1 MKIIILDDHKI
12 FGESL
17 RALLM
22 ENAEIS
28 QCDFVSAIEEFDKK
42 IETDSYDICLL
53 DINLDKNSG
62 FDVLKNLRAKKFGFK
77 ILILSSYTNPI
88 YKKKALDLGAAGYI
102 SKSIDSKSLIEKI
115 CQINN
120 GFSFTN
126 EKHFENPLTKREEEV
141 LKALIT
147 GKTNTQI
154 AKDLYIS
161 ERTLYHH
168 IENIYE
174 KLKVENKVELYGKAL
189 ELGYVDRFYFL
200 P

>member
-22 ENAEIS
+22 ENTEIS
-28 QCDFVSAIEEFDKK
+28 QCDFVSKVEEFFEK
-42 IETDSYDICLL
+42 IEVNSYDVCLL

-62 FDVLKNLRAKKFGFK
+62 FDVLKNLSERKVNFK
-77 ILILSSYTNPI
+77 TVILSSYTNPI
-88 YKKKALDLGAAGYI
+88 YKKKALDLGAAGYL
-102 SKSIDSKSLIEKI
+102 SKSIDSKVLIEKL

-120 GFSFTN
+120 GLSFKD

-174 KLKVENKVELYGKAL
+174 KLGVENKVELYGKAL
-189 ELGYVDRFYFL
+189 ELGYIDRF
-200 P
+200 

>member
-17 RALLM
+17 QNLLL
-22 ENAEIS
+22 ESDDINI
-28 QCDFVSAIEEFDKK
+28 CDFVSDIEGFYKK
-42 IETDSYDICLL
+42 IETDPYDICIL

-62 FDVLKNLRAKKFGFK
+62 FDVLKELSARKAKLKTV
-77 ILILSSYTNPI
+77 ILSSYTNPI

-120 GFSFTN
+120 GFSFKD

-141 LKALIT
+141 LKALLT
-147 GKTNTQI
+147 GETNTQI
-154 AKDLYIS
+154 AKDLFIS

-174 KLKVENKVELYGKAL
+174 KLGVENKVELYGKAL
-189 ELGYVDRFYFL
+189 ELGYVDQF
-200 P
+200 

>member
-17 RALLM
+17 QNLLL
-22 ENAEIS
+22 ESDDINI
-28 QCDFVSAIEEFDKK
+28 CDFVSDIEGFYKK
-42 IETDSYDICLL
+42 IETDPYDICLL

-62 FDVLKNLRAKKFGFK
+62 FDVLKELSARKAKLKT
-77 ILILSSYTNPI
+77 IILSSYTNPI

-120 GFSFTN
+120 GFSFKD

-141 LKALIT
+141 LKALLT
-147 GKTNTQI
+147 GETNTQI
-154 AKDLYIS
+154 AKDLFIS

-174 KLKVENKVELYGKAL
+174 KLGVENKVELYGKAL
-189 ELGYVDRFYFL
+189 ELGYVDQF
-200 P
+200 

>member
-22 ENAEIS
+22 ESTEIS
-28 QCDFVSAIEEFDKK
+28 QCDFVSAIEEFYKK
-42 IETDSYDICLL
+42 IERDPYDICLL

-62 FDVLKNLRAKKFGFK
+62 FDVLKELSARKSKLK
-77 ILILSSYTNPI
+77 TIILSSYTNPI

-115 CQINN
+115 YKIND
-120 GFSFTN
+120 GLLTCD
-126 EKHFENPLTKREEEV
+126 EKTIENPLTKREEEA
-141 LKALIT
+141 LKALLT

-154 AKDLYIS
+154 AQDLYIS

-174 KLKVENKVELYGKAL
+174 KLGVENKVELYGKAL
-189 ELGYVDRFYFL
+189 ELGYVDQF
-200 P
+200 

>member
-28 QCDFVSAIEEFDKK
+28 QCDFVSAIEEFYKK

-62 FDVLKNLRAKKFGFK
+62 FDVLKELSARKAKLK
-77 ILILSSYTNPI
+77 IIILSSYTNPI

-120 GFSFTN
+120 GLCTGDEN
-126 EKHFENPLTKREEEV
+126 IIENPLTKREEEV

-147 GKTNTQI
+147 GETNTQI
-154 AKDLYIS
+154 AQDLFIS

-174 KLKVENKVELYGKAL
+174 KLGVENKVELYGKAL
-189 ELGYVDRFYFL
+189 ELGYVDQF
-200 P
+200 

>member
-17 RALLM
+17 QNLLL
-22 ENAEIS
+22 ESDDINI
-28 QCDFVSAIEEFDKK
+28 CDFVSDIEGFYKK
-42 IETDSYDICLL
+42 IETDPYDICIL

-62 FDVLKNLRAKKFGFK
+62 FDVLKELSARKAKLKTV
-77 ILILSSYTNPI
+77 ILSSYTNPI

-120 GFSFTN
+120 GFSFKD

-141 LKALIT
+141 LKALLT
-147 GKTNTQI
+147 GETNTQI
-154 AKDLYIS
+154 AKDLFIS

-174 KLKVENKVELYGKAL
+174 KLGVENKVELYGKAL
-189 ELGYVDRFYFL
+189 ELGYIEDF
-200 P
+200 

>member
-17 RALLM
+17 QNLLL
-22 ENAEIS
+22 ESDDINI
-28 QCDFVSAIEEFDKK
+28 CDFVSDIEGFYKK
-42 IETDSYDICLL
+42 IETDPYDICIL

-62 FDVLKNLRAKKFGFK
+62 FDVLKELSARKAKLKT
-77 ILILSSYTNPI
+77 IILSSYTNPI

-120 GFSFTN
+120 GLCTGDEN
-126 EKHFENPLTKREEEV
+126 IIENPLTKREEEV
-141 LKALIT
+141 LKALVT
-147 GKTNTQI
+147 GETNTQI
-154 AKDLYIS
+154 AKDLFIS

-174 KLKVENKVELYGKAL
+174 KLGVENKVELYGKAL
-189 ELGYVDRFYFL
+189 ELGYVDQF
-200 P
+200 

>member
-28 QCDFVSAIEEFDKK
+28 QCDFVSAIEEFYKK
-42 IETDSYDICLL
+42 IETNPYDICLL

-62 FDVLKNLRAKKFGFK
+62 FDVLKELSARKAKFK
-77 ILILSSYTNPI
+77 TIILSSYTNPI

-120 GFSFTN
+120 GLSFKD

-154 AKDLYIS
+154 AQNLFIS

-174 KLKVENKVELYGKAL
+174 KLGVENKVELYGKAL
-189 ELGYVDRFYFL
+189 ELGYVDRF
-200 P
+200 

>member
-17 RALLM
+17 QNLLL
-22 ENAEIS
+22 ESDDINI
-28 QCDFVSAIEEFDKK
+28 CDFVSDIEGFYKK

-62 FDVLKNLRAKKFGFK
+62 FDVLKELSARKAKLKT
-77 ILILSSYTNPI
+77 IILSSYTNPI

-120 GFSFTN
+120 GFSFKD

-141 LKALIT
+141 LKALLT
-147 GKTNTQI
+147 GETNTQI
-154 AKDLYIS
+154 AKDLFIS

-174 KLKVENKVELYGKAL
+174 KLGVENKVELYGKAL
-189 ELGYVDRFYFL
+189 ELGYVDQF
-200 P
+200 

>member
-42 IETDSYDICLL
+42 IETDSYNICLL

-102 SKSIDSKSLIEKI
+102 SKSIDSKSLVEKI

-120 GFSFTN
+120 GFSFKN

-141 LKALIT
+141 LKSLIT

-154 AKDLYIS
+154 AKGLYIS

-189 ELGYVDRFYFL
+189 ELGYIDQF
-200 P
+200 

>member
-17 RALLM
+17 QNLLL
-22 ENAEIS
+22 ESDDINI
-28 QCDFVSAIEEFDKK
+28 CDFVSDIEGFYKK

-62 FDVLKNLRAKKFGFK
+62 FDVLKELSARKAKLKTV
-77 ILILSSYTNPI
+77 ILSSYTNPI

-120 GFSFTN
+120 GFSFKD

-141 LKALIT
+141 LKALLT
-147 GKTNTQI
+147 GETNTQI
-154 AKDLYIS
+154 AKDPVSYTHL
-161 ERTLYHH
+161 
-168 IENIYE
+168 
-174 KLKVENKVELYGKAL
+174 
-189 ELGYVDRFYFL
+189 
-200 P
+200 

>member
-17 RALLM
+17 RNLLL
-22 ENAEIS
+22 ENDTIS
-28 QCDFVSAIEEFDKK
+28 LCDFVSDVGDFFKK
-42 IETDSYDICLL
+42 IQEKAYDICLL

-62 FDVLKNLRAKKFGFK
+62 FEVLKDLRTKKANFK
-77 ILILSSYTNPI
+77 TIILSSYTNLI

-120 GFSFTN
+120 GFSFKD

-154 AKDLYIS
+154 AQDLYIS

-174 KLKVENKVELYGKAL
+174 KLGVENKVGLYGKAL
-189 ELGYVDRFYFL
+189 ELGYVDRF
-200 P
+200 

>member
-1 MKIIILDDHKI
+1 MKIIILDDHKN

-22 ENAEIS
+22 ENVEIS
-28 QCDFVSAIEEFDKK
+28 RCDFVSAIEEFYKK
-42 IETDSYDICLL
+42 IETDSYNICLL

-88 YKKKALDLGAAGYI
+88 YKKKSLDLGAAGYI

-189 ELGYVDRFYFL
+189 ELGYVDQF
-200 P
+200 

>member
-28 QCDFVSAIEEFDKK
+28 QCDFVSAIEEFYKK
-42 IETDSYDICLL
+42 IETDPYNICLL

-62 FDVLKNLRAKKFGFK
+62 FDVLKELSARKAKLKT
-77 ILILSSYTNPI
+77 IILSSYTNPI
-88 YKKKALDLGAAGYI
+88 YKKKALDQGAAAFL
-102 SKSIDSKSLIEKI
+102 SKSIDSKTLIEKI
-115 CQINN
+115 SQISD
-120 GFSFTN
+120 GMWQDN
-126 EKHFENPLTKREEEV
+126 EDYIENPLTNREEEV
-141 LKALIT
+141 LKEIIS
-147 GKTNTQI
+147 GKTNSEI
-154 AKDLYIS
+154 AKKLFIS

-174 KLKVENKVELYGKAL
+174 KLGVENKVELYSKAL
-189 ELGYVDRFYFL
+189 DLGYVDQF
-200 P
+200 